1 MPDIPRMTPEDI
13 APLVDHT
20 NLRPD
25 ATDDDMRRLAEEA
38 VRYGF
43 FSACANTRHVE
54 LLADVLRGTDVRVTS
69 VSGFPL
75 GAATPSAKAYEAGE
89 AVRLGADEVDMVV
102 SVRDLVAGEHRR
114 VSDEIAL
121 VRGATPG
128 AVLKVILECGLL
140 TDEQK
145 RAGAFL
151 AVEAGA
157 DFVKTSTGFGHGG
170 ATVEDV
176 RLLRETVGP
185 GVGVKASGSI
195 RTFEQAAAL
204 VAAGANRLGTS
215 AGPAIVN
222 NSGQTQN
229 DHG

>member
-1 MPDIPRMTPEDI
+1 MTPEEI

-25 ATDDDMRRLAEEA
+25 ASDDDMRRLAEEA

-43 FSACANTRHVE
+43 CSACANTRHVA
-54 LLADVLRGTDVRVTS
+54 LLAEVLSGTEVRVTS
-69 VSGFPL
+69 VAGFPL

-89 AVRLGADEVDMVV
+89 AVRLGADEVDMVL
-102 SVRDLVAGEHRR
+102 SVGDLVVGAHDR
-114 VSDEIAL
+114 VREEIEL

-140 TDEQK
+140 TDDQK

-170 ATVEDV
+170 ATVTDV
-176 RLLRETVGP
+176 RLLREAVGP
-185 GVGVKASGSI
+185 GVGVKASGGI
-195 RTFEQAAAL
+195 RTFAQAAAL
-204 VAAGANRLGTS
+204 IAAGANRLGS
-215 AGPAIVN
+215 SSGPSILTTPVP
-222 NSGQTQN
+222 GTE
-229 DHG
+229 